1 VAYTYELIASTT
13 VGSGGASAI
22 NFTSI
27 PGTFTDL
34 VLKLSIRSEGTS
46 TTAALLRLNGSSSS
60 GIIKGIEGNGASVS
74 SWNDTSSYAGNIVPG
89 NYTSNTFCN
98 NEIYI
103 PNYTSS
109 SNKHSSV
116 DSVTENNST
125 IYALQNFQANRWANT
140 AVVTSITISPNGT
153 DEFAEYSTAY
163 LYGIKNS

>member
-1 VAYTYELIASTT
+1 MAYTYELIASTT
-13 VGSGGASAI
+13 VGSGGVSAI

-60 GIIKGIEGNGASVS
+60 GIIKGIEGNGAAVS
-74 SWNDTSSYAGNIVPG
+74 SWSDSSSYAGNIVPST
-89 NYTSNTFCN
+89 YTANTFCN

-103 PNYTSS
+103 PNYTT
-109 SNKHSSV
+109 SNHKHSSV
-116 DSVTENNST
+116 DTVTENNAT
-125 IYALQNFQANRWANT
+125 IYALQNFQANRWSNT
-140 AVVTSITISPNGT
+140 AVITSITLSPNGT
-153 DEFAEYSTAY
+153 DEFAEFSTAY